1 VLRALGHPV
10 TFVGLLVG
18 FLVAA
23 LACTAAQRVCAR
35 AFGVRLAPREPG
47 AHGWL
52 DPYGCVAAILGGPG
66 WGPVE
71 APVRGARWKQCAA
84 LLSGPIVA
92 GLLGAAALVG
102 YAGQAG
108 GREALTGR
116 PNLGDVISGIEGS
129 AKLVLPL
136 CAGLEAV
143 TVALL
148 ALVPLP
154 PLTGWKILTIFMRPT
169 IGWQRTRMNL
179 EERNIGV
186 LILLILTVIPLGG
199 ELPIL
204 VKLLDYIIGL
214 ILQAVAGG

>member
-1 VLRALGHPV
+1 MLRALGHPV
-10 TFVGLLVG
+10 AFVGLLVG
-18 FLVAA
+18 FLVAV
-23 LACTAAQRVCAR
+23 LACTATQRVCAR
-35 AFGVRLAPREPG
+35 ALGVRLEPREPG
-47 AHGWL
+47 ARGWL

-66 WGPVE
+66 WGPTE
-71 APVRGARWKQCAA
+71 APVRGTTWKRCVA
-84 LLSGPIVA
+84 LLSGPVVA
-92 GLLGAAALVG
+92 GLLGAAGLVG
-102 YAGQAG
+102 YAAQAG
-108 GREALTGR
+108 GREALAGR

-154 PLTGWKILTIFMRPT
+154 PLTGWKVMNIFMRPT
-169 IGWQRTRMNL
+169 IGWQRTRMYM

-186 LILLILTVIPLGG
+186 LILLVLTVIPLGG

-204 VKLLDYIIGL
+204 VKLLDYFIGL
-214 ILQAVAGG
+214 ILQAVAGR